1 MAIASILGIPQLPAG
16 LILVSSKDLL
26 ALPVPQEQLV
36 LLALPDPLGLAL
48 LVKPALLA
56 LPALLPGLYMHNSDE
71 DKRSWTLWC
80 A

>member
-36 LLALPDPLGLAL
+36 LLALLVPLVQLAL
-48 LVKPALLA
+48 LVLALLV
-56 LPALLPGLYMHNSDE
+56 
-71 DKRSWTLWC
+71 
-80 A
+80 